1 MLTVKTLS
9 GGEASID
16 DAMIQAFSDGF
27 QGDLV
32 TPESATYDEVRAI
45 WNAMIDRRPGMIVR
59 CASAEDVV
67 RAVNF
72 AREHDLLVTVRGAGH
87 NIAGKAIAD
96 GALMIDLSPMKSVT
110 VDAANKTVRA
120 EPGVTLGEL
129 DAATQE
135 HGLAVSAGINSTTGV
150 AGLTLGG
157 GFGWL
162 SRKYGM
168 TIDNLISADVVT
180 ASGDLVK
187 ASADSHP
194 DLFWA
199 IRGGGGNF
207 GVVTSFEYE
216 AQSVGP
222 EILSGLIVH
231 PASEARACLDFYR
244 DFAAQAPDELTT
256 WVVMRKAPPLPF
268 LPEEVHGTDILIFAV
283 MYTGDMESG
292 EKAVQALRDF
302 GSPIADAIGP
312 NPFVGWQAAF
322 DPLLTPGLRN
332 YWKSHNFPGLS
343 DELLDMLVAS
353 AGNLPSPHT
362 EIFIAQM
369 GGAQSRVDPAAT
381 AYWHR
386 DAAFVMNVHTRWE
399 EAGDDDRCVAW
410 ARQLFDDAAPH
421 ATGGVYVNFM
431 PDDEADRVGE
441 AYGGNYERLVAVK
454 TEYDPT
460 NMFRVNHNIPPR

>member
-1 MLTVKTLS
+1 
-9 GGEASID
+9 
-16 DAMIQAFSDGF
+16 
-27 QGDLV
+27 
-32 TPESATYDEVRAI
+32 
-45 WNAMIDRRPGMIVR
+45 
-59 CASAEDVV
+59 
-67 RAVNF
+67 
-72 AREHDLLVTVRGAGH
+72 
-87 NIAGKAIAD
+87 
-96 GALMIDLSPMKSVT
+96 
-110 VDAANKTVRA
+110 
-120 EPGVTLGEL
+120 
-129 DAATQE
+129 
-135 HGLAVSAGINSTTGV
+135 
-150 AGLTLGG
+150 
-157 GFGWL
+157 
-162 SRKYGM
+162 
-168 TIDNLISADVVT
+168 
-180 ASGDLVK
+180 
-187 ASADSHP
+187 
-194 DLFWA
+194 
-199 IRGGGGNF
+199 
-207 GVVTSFEYE
+207 
-216 AQSVGP
+216 
-222 EILSGLIVH
+222 
-231 PASEARACLDFYR
+231 
-244 DFAAQAPDELTT
+244 
-256 WVVMRKAPPLPF
+256 MRKAPPLPF

-312 NPFVGWQAAF
+312 HPFVGWQAAF
-322 DPLLTPGLRN
+322 DPLLTPGFRN

-399 EAGDDDRCVAW
+399 DAGDDDQCVAW

>member
-16 DAMIQAFSDGF
+16 DAMVQAFSDGF

-96 GALMIDLSPMKSVT
+96 GALMIDLSAMKSVT
-110 VDAANKTVRA
+110 VDVASKTVRA
-120 EPGVTLGEL
+120 EPGVTLGDL

-207 GVVTSFEYE
+207 GVVTSFEYQ

-312 NPFVGWQAAF
+312 HPFVGWQAAF

-399 EAGDDDRCVAW
+399 DAGDDDRCVAW

-460 NMFRVNHNIPPR
+460 NMFRVNHNIQPR